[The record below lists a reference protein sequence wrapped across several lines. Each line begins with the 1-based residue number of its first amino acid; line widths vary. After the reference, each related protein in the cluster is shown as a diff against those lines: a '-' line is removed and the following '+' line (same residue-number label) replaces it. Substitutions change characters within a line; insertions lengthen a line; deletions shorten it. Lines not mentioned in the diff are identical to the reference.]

1 MTKQGPRQA
10 GTASRQ
16 PGRRSSPR
24 CGSRL
29 GHDSFPVVGLG
40 ASAGGLDAF
49 RRLLAVLP
57 AGPGMAFI
65 LIQHLDPTHAS
76 MMVDLLAGHTPL
88 KVQQAADGMPLER
101 EHIYLIPPGAYLS
114 IRGGALRL
122 SEPSERHGA
131 RLPFDF
137 FLRSL
142 AEELGERAICVI
154 LSGTGGDGSLGL
166 KAVKEKGGLVIAQD
180 PDEAEYDGMP
190 RSAIMTGA
198 VDLVLP
204 VAKIPETLAKYGRQL
219 VLNGERRKGLAP
231 DDHRPDRLAEIIDLL
246 RTKTAHDFA
255 LYKPGTLLRR
265 IERRM
270 ALAAVPDIARYLDM
284 VRQDSGEIDLLA
296 KDLLINVTSFFR
308 DPKAFELLAKQ
319 VIPDL
324 VRRQPSD
331 RPLRIWVAGCSTG
344 EETCSLAMLFF
355 EEMATAKRN
364 LRLQVFASDVDEN
377 AVALAREGRYPETI
391 AADVSPER
399 LARFFTQEEHGYRV
413 VPELRGVVVFTAQDV
428 LADPPFS
435 RLDLISCRNL
445 LIYLRPEAQEKV
457 LLLFHFALRE
467 GGVLMLGNS
476 ETVGSLDDRFE
487 AISKTQRIYRQ
498 IGHSRPGE
506 VDFPIGP
513 GGGART
519 LWPGRTP
526 PAATQGISAR
536 DLTQRLLLETY
547 APASVLINRKH
558 ECLYFSGPTD
568 RFLRVAAGEPSRDLL
583 AMVRE
588 GLRNK
593 LRAAIQQASREHAL
607 AIATGAQASHGGSAV
622 PVRIEVHPVQ
632 NEDLLLVSFFDQPA
646 HEPRPAQA
654 VEPPDDLSRI
664 AELEREL
671 DATRKEL
678 QSTIH
683 DLEIANEEQKAIN
696 QEAMSANEEFQSTNE
711 ELMTSR
717 EELQSLNEELTALNS
732 QLQET
737 LERQRSTSNDLHNIL
752 DSSGVATLFL
762 DSELN
767 IRFFTPATKSLF
779 RVIAT
784 DIGRPLADL
793 ARRIND
799 PRLLA
804 DAGTVLAG
812 DVPPNREVEGDNGA
826 WYTRRILPYRT
837 RDAQVEGVVITFADI
852 SERKTAER
860 AIEASRSYSDSIINT
875 IRQPLVVLDEELCV
889 ISASRSFYSTFSV
902 VPEQTVGRQL
912 DAVDNGRLDIAALRG
927 FLDRLRNGEGVIE
940 DHEIDVELPSR
951 GLRSLLVSALEIRE
965 EPLATRKILLTI
977 DDITERKHAAE
988 ALEAAKRQAEHANL
1002 GKSRFLAAASHDL
1015 RQPLQ
1020 TISLL
1025 HEMLAKKVK
1034 DETTLALVGRLD
1046 ETVSTMSSMLD
1057 TLLDINQLEAGIV
1070 RREMVDFPINAV
1082 LEHLRTQFSFHAAA
1096 HRLGWRVVPS
1106 SLSVRSDPR
1115 LLEQMIRNL
1124 LSNAVKYTDKGTIL
1138 LGCRRRG
1145 DKLRIEVWDTGIGVP
1160 EEQLQAIFEEFHQLD
1175 NPVRERSKGLGLG
1188 LAIVERLA
1196 DLLGHTVDVRSRP
1209 GKGSVFA
1216 VEVPLGRDAPP
1227 WRPWLDRREVQESA
1241 PQSGA
1246 ILVVEDDPPVREML
1260 ALLLEGEGHRTTTA
1274 EDGRK
1279 ALELA
1284 ERGAIRPDLVVA
1296 DYNLPKGLNG
1306 LQVVAGLQETLGHEI
1321 PAVILTGDISTDT
1334 LREIARGGRL
1344 HLNKPV
1350 KAKELME
1357 LIRRC
1362 LADLRPPV
1370 AASARQPA
1378 EMAGDGPRP
1387 PTIFVVDDDGAV
1399 REAMRDLLRANGRTV
1414 ETYTSSEAF
1423 LDAYRP
1429 GSEGCLLVD
1438 ARMPGMGGLALLQRL
1453 KGEGSRLVSIMIT
1466 GQGDVPMAVEA
1477 MRAGAAD
1484 FIEKPIRR
1492 NELFASIEHA
1502 LEHIRDSGKLSVRQ
1516 EAAVKRLAG
1525 LTARQRQIMELVLAG
1540 HPSKNIAA
1548 DLGISQR
1555 TVENHRAAVMKKT
1568 GSHSLSALIRLAL
1581 AADSGTGSESPH

>member
-10 GTASRQ
+10 GTAS
-16 PGRRSSPR
+16 GRPR
-24 CGSRL
+24 RRCN
-29 GHDSFPVVGLG
+29 FPVVGLG

-49 RRLLAVLP
+49 RRLLAALP
-57 AGPGMAFI
+57 AGTGMAFI

-122 SEPSERHGA
+122 SEPRERHGA

-204 VAKIPETLAKYGRQL
+204 VAKLPETIAKYGRQL
-219 VLNGERRKGLAP
+219 VLNGKRRKGLAL
-231 DDHRPDRLAEIIDLL
+231 DDHPPDRLAEIIDLL
-246 RTKTAHDFA
+246 RSKTAHDFA

-270 ALAAVPDIARYLDM
+270 ALAAVHDMGRYIDI
-284 VRQDSGEIDLLA
+284 VQQDAGELDLLA

-308 DPKAFELLAKQ
+308 DPKAFELLAEE

-344 EETCSLAMLFF
+344 EETYSLAILFL
-355 EEMATAKRN
+355 EEMVTAKRDI
-364 LRLQVFASDVDEN
+364 RLQVFASDIDED
-377 AVALAREGRYPETI
+377 AVALAREGRYPEAI
-391 AADVSPER
+391 AADVSPVR
-399 LARFFTQEEHGYRV
+399 LARFFTQEEHSYRV
-413 VPELRGVVVFTAQDV
+413 APELREVVVFTVQDV

-467 GGVLMLGNS
+467 GGVLMLGGS
-476 ETVGSLDDRFE
+476 ETMGSLGDRFE
-487 AISKTQRIYRQ
+487 PISKTQRIYRQ

-513 GGGART
+513 GGGTRT
-519 LWPGRTP
+519 LWPGRTR
-526 PAATQGISAR
+526 PAALQGISAR
-536 DLTQRLLLETY
+536 DITQRLLLEAY
-547 APASVLINRKH
+547 APASVLINRKC
-558 ECLYFSGPTD
+558 ECLYYSGPTD
-568 RFLRVAAGEPSRDLL
+568 RYLRVAAGEPSRDLL
-583 AMVRE
+583 AMARE

-607 AIATGAQASHGGSAV
+607 TIATGAQVNYGGGAV
-622 PVRIEVHPVQ
+622 AVRIEVHPVQ
-632 NEDLLLVSFFDQPA
+632 SEDLLLVSFFNEPE
-646 HEPRPAQA
+646 HEPRARRPVAPAA
-654 VEPPDDLSRI
+654 DLSHI

-678 QSTIH
+678 QSAIH
-683 DLEIANEEQKAIN
+683 ELEIANEEQKAIS

-737 LERQRSTSNDLHNIL
+737 LERQRSTSNDLQNIL

-799 PRLLA
+799 TRLLA
-804 DAGTVLAG
+804 DAGAVLAG
-812 DVPPNREVEGDNGA
+812 HVPPNREVGADNGA

-837 RDAQVEGVVITFADI
+837 QDARVAGVVITFADI

-860 AIEASRSYSDSIINT
+860 AIEAARSYSDSIIDT
-875 IRQPLVVLDEELCV
+875 IRQPLVVLDQELYV

-902 VPEQTVGRQL
+902 EPEQTVGRQL
-912 DAVDNGRLDIAALRG
+912 DAVDDGRLDSAALRG
-927 FLDRLRNGEGVIE
+927 FLDRLRLGEGVIE

-951 GLRSLLVSALEIRE
+951 GMRSLLVSALEIRE
-965 EPLATRKILLTI
+965 EPLATRKILLAI
-977 DDITERKHAAE
+977 EDITERKHAAE
-988 ALEAAKRQAEHANL
+988 ALEAAKRQAEQANL

-1025 HEMLAKKVK
+1025 HEILAKKLK
-1034 DETTLALVGRLD
+1034 DETTLRLVGRLD

-1082 LEHLRTQFSFHAAA
+1082 LEQLRTQFSLHAAA

-1124 LSNAVKYTDKGTIL
+1124 LSNAVKYTNKGKIL

-1145 DKLRIEVWDTGIGVP
+1145 NKLRIEVWDTGIGVP

-1175 NPVRERSKGLGLG
+1175 NPARERSKGLGLG
-1188 LAIVERLA
+1188 LTIVERLA

-1227 WRPWLDRREVQESA
+1227 WRPRLDRTEAQESA

-1246 ILVVEDDPPVREML
+1246 ILVVEDDPSVREML

-1284 ERGAIRPDLVVA
+1284 ARGAIRPDLIVA

-1306 LQVVAGLQETLGHEI
+1306 LQVVAGLRETLGHKV

-1334 LREIARGGRL
+1334 LREIAHGGHL

-1350 KAKELME
+1350 KAKELIG
-1357 LIRRC
+1357 LIQRC
-1362 LADLRPPV
+1362 LAEALPRV
-1370 AASARQPA
+1370 QASTQRPA
-1378 EMAGDGPRP
+1378 EAAREQRQ
-1387 PTIFVVDDDGAV
+1387 PTIFVVDDDSTV
-1399 REAMRDLLRANGRTV
+1399 REAMRDLLEEDGRTV
-1414 ETYTSSEAF
+1414 ETYASSEAF

-1453 KGEGSRLVSIMIT
+1453 KGEGSRLASIMIT

-1492 NELFASIEHA
+1492 NQLFASIEHA
-1502 LEHIRDSGKLSVRQ
+1502 LEHTRDSAQLSVRR
-1516 EAAVKRLAG
+1516 EIAATRLAG
-1525 LTARQRQIMELVLAG
+1525 LTTRQRQIMELVLAG

-1581 AADSGTGSESPH
+1581 AADPGTASQPVR